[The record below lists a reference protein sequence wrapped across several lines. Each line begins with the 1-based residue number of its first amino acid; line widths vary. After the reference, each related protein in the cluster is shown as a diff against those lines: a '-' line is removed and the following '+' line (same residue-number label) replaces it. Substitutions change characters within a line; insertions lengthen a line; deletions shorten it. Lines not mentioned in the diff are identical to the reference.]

1 MHIVI
6 AGGGKLGEL
15 LCAEFAPENDVVLID
30 HNDAVLQRIVGK
42 HDLTVVNGK
51 VANYD
56 VLQEAGV
63 PQCDVFIATV
73 SDDETNLIAAIIAKT
88 LGAHH
93 TVARV
98 RSPEFASHFRVYRE
112 SLGIDKL
119 LNQDFVAAQEIAALL
134 RYPSALGVESFAHGL
149 VSMVALQIEPGSVL
163 DGMRLT
169 MFRQRYHTVLACN
182 ILRGDVC
189 IIPKG
194 DTVLYAGDR
203 IEVTGRTEDLDAFFK
218 QITAAPRIRSVLIIG
233 GGRIGYYLLGMLLKS
248 RIAVKLIEVNSEI
261 AHELSGEY
269 PDATVIVDD
278 GTDHGVLEEERIE
291 DFDAVIALTGVD
303 EENILISLYAAS
315 RGVEYTVTKINRT
328 PLLRIL
334 GNVGL
339 QSIITPK
346 RVCADR
352 ITRFVRS
359 LIDSQNSNMTAL
371 YRLANDQAEA
381 LEFEIKACSQ
391 LIGKPLKALE
401 LKPNVL
407 IAAVERKRTLIFP
420 DGDDDIRAGDRI
432 IVITT
437 DKTFDDADDL
447 LVTK

>member
-1 MHIVI
+1 
-6 AGGGKLGEL
+6 
-15 LCAEFAPENDVVLID
+15 
-30 HNDAVLQRIVGK
+30 
-42 HDLTVVNGK
+42 
-51 VANYD
+51 
-56 VLQEAGV
+56 
-63 PQCDVFIATV
+63 
-73 SDDETNLIAAIIAKT
+73 
-88 LGAHH
+88 
-93 TVARV
+93 
-98 RSPEFASHFRVYRE
+98 
-112 SLGIDKL
+112 
-119 LNQDFVAAQEIAALL
+119 
-134 RYPSALGVESFAHGL
+134 
-149 VSMVALQIEPGSVL
+149 
-163 DGMRLT
+163 

-315 RGVEYTVTKINRT
+315 RGVEYTVTNINRT

-359 LIDSQNSNMTAL
+359 LIDSQT
-371 YRLANDQAEA
+371 
-381 LEFEIKACSQ
+381 
-391 LIGKPLKALE
+391 P
-401 LKPNVL
+401 
-407 IAAVERKRTLIFP
+407 T
-420 DGDDDIRAGDRI
+420 
-432 IVITT
+432 
-437 DKTFDDADDL
+437 
-447 LVTK
+447 